1 MASMQRV
8 NQSSREESVRAKTPG
23 SLERYVRAQ
32 KSLAGGVSTALRRS
46 AKPYPLYF
54 ESGAGSSIV
63 DVDANRYLD
72 YALAWGPL
80 ILGHAPP
87 EVASVVAERLRKGF
101 TFGAQHDLEFEV
113 AELLTQAVPCA

>member
-1 MASMQRV
+1 MASMQRIGD
-8 NQSSREESVRAKTPG
+8 QTREESVRAKSPG
-23 SLERYVRAQ
+23 SLKRYERAQ

-54 ESGAGSSIV
+54 QSGAGSSIV
-63 DVDANRYLD
+63 DVDGNRYLD

-87 EVASVVAERLRKGF
+87 EVAAAVAEQLQKGF

-113 AELLTQAVPCA
+113 A